1 MTTIRSYSSFDAVNI
16 VTVFKS
22 GPYWWPEYVYRL
34 KAAVERNLQC
44 AHRFICIS
52 DIELDFCETR
62 PLIPMPG
69 ADAKTFAV
77 WWKIQMHRPEHGL
90 TGPTMFIDLDTLVID
105 DFSDILSACRGH
117 PFLMTYDPWK
127 GPPVSCSALM
137 YWEGDHSDIWQRF
150 ASQPLRHW
158 IDQYQLAPDRKQ
170 RGVEQAFVAD
180 TKPHDYIQNVIDSS
194 ERIDRIRNKA
204 NPGYAA
210 FLFCSGNRKPWN
222 NLHHPDVQRHWFG
235 IQS

>member
-1 MTTIRSYSSFDAVNI
+1 MTTIRSYTNSEPLTI

-34 KAAVERNLQC
+34 KQAVERNLSC
-44 AHRFICIS
+44 RHRFVCIS
-52 DIELDFCETR
+52 DIELDFCDTL
-62 PLIPMPG
+62 PLIPMSG

-90 TGPTMFIDLDTLVID
+90 TGPTMYIDLDTLVID
-105 DFSDILSACRGH
+105 DFADIVGACRGH

-137 YWEGDHSDIWQRF
+137 YWQGDHSDIWQRF
-150 ASQPLRHW
+150 SSEPLRHW

-180 TKPHDYIQNVIDSS
+180 TKPHDYIQNMIDSA

-222 NLHHPDVQRHWFG
+222 NPQHPDVRRHWFG
-235 IQS
+235 IPA